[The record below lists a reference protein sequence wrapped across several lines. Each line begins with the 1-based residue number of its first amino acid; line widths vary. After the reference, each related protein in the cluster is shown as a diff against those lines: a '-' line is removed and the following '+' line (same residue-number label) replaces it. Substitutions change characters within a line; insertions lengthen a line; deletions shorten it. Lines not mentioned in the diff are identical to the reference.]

1 MTGPTPWMR
10 RTEIRSHGTL
20 DNVRRC
26 KLLVVRGK
34 FGAWKLDRSID
45 ERTLLRRGIGR
56 ESPSTIDEVCSSPIV
71 STVDEE
77 MVWGGFLVRH
87 YGHFLIEAVARLWPL
102 LPGGE
107 AEGRRVVFSNYS
119 KASVSREWLEAFGLE
134 TVGLPKRGAVLFLNV
149 AVPEPAMR
157 IGAWIAPELREIHLQ
172 ARDGLAAPDVGEGG
186 PVWLSRSRLG
196 LERAPYDERLL
207 EWILRD
213 HLTILHP
220 EELTLSRQIA
230 MVEGSEGIAGVSG
243 SAFHTLLMARNVP
256 SYLMLCGR
264 KVHTSYVMQD
274 ELLGKSGVFRETL
287 TELKAGK
294 SKNARTPAG
303 MRLQIPEA
311 LKALQDTILPDLS
324 EDDQIAQFFLRDCGD
339 SSRDCRV
346 GNMGV
351 LQSAIS
357 EVLKRPE
364 SSSARMRLGR
374 ACEDEG
380 LNDLAL
386 EQYQCAN
393 DLRIG
398 SAEAPV

>member
-1 MTGPTPWMR
+1 MTEPTPRIR

-45 ERTLLRRGIGR
+45 TRTLLRRGIDGD
-56 ESPSTIDEVCSSPIV
+56 SPSAVEEVCPSPIV
-71 STVDEE
+71 STIDEE

-107 AEGRRVVFSNYS
+107 DEGRRVVFSNYS
-119 KASVSREWLEAFGLE
+119 KAGFSREWLEAFGLK
-134 TVGLPKRGAVLFLNV
+134 TVSLPKRGAVLLPNV
-149 AVPEPAMR
+149 AVPEPAIR
-157 IGAWIAPELREIHLQ
+157 IGAWIAPELREVHLQ
-172 ARDGLAAPDVGEGG
+172 ARDGLPTANVGEGG

-196 LERAPYDERLL
+196 LERAPYDEKLL

-230 MVEGSEGIAGVSG
+230 VVEGSEGIAGVSG

-274 ELLGKSGVFRETL
+274 ELLGERGAFRKAL
-287 TELKAGK
+287 TELKTAR
-294 SKNARTPAG
+294 SKNPRFPAG
-303 MRLQIPEA
+303 MRLQIPETLRA
-311 LKALQDTILPDLS
+311 FQETILPELS
-324 EDDQIAQFFLRDCGD
+324 EDDQVAQFFHWDCGD
-339 SSRDCRV
+339 SFRGRGL
-346 GNMGV
+346 GNMGI

-364 SSSARMRLGR
+364 SSSARVRLGR
-374 ACEDEG
+374 TCEDEG

-393 DLRIG
+393 DLTNG
-398 SAEAPV
+398 SAEAP